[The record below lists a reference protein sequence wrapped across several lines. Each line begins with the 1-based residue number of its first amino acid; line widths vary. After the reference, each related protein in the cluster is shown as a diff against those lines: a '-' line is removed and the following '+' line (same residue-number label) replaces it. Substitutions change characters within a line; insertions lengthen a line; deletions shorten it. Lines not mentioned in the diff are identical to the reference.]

1 MVTDYK
7 PAASEVKSLREM
19 TGAGMMDVRNA
30 LVEAGGDVEAARR
43 ILRERGGLKAAKRG
57 GRSTGEGKIGA
68 YIHGGGTKG
77 VLVEVGCE
85 TDFVASNEK
94 MGEFVKDLTL
104 QIVSSENTRY
114 VSVDE
119 VPEEV
124 RQAELEVYRAQ
135 AADKPAAVQDKIAE
149 GRLKKWYAEVVLL
162 EQPYFRDESTTV
174 DQHRAALAREMG
186 ENIEVK
192 RFARFDVKAG

>member
-1 MVTDYK
+1 VVTDYK
-7 PAASEVKSLREM
+7 PSAAEVKSLREM

-30 LVEAGGDVEAARR
+30 LVEAGGSVDEARR
-43 ILRERGGLKAAKRG
+43 ILREKGMAKANKLA
-57 GRSTGEGKIGA
+57 GRTTTEGRVGA
-68 YIHGGGTKG
+68 YVHGGNTKG

-85 TDFVASNEK
+85 TDFVASNDK

-114 VSVDE
+114 VSVAD

-149 GRLKKWYAEVVLL
+149 GRLKKWYGEVVLL
-162 EQPYFRDESTTV
+162 EQPYFRDESVTV

-192 RFARFDVKAG
+192 RFARYDVKAG